1 MEKALFIN
9 EVSQLKN
16 LESYD
21 RIYFGSEFCERLI
34 PSREE
39 LVKVLDLVDANKLS
53 FTLMTPFITD
63 YGLDRL
69 ISLLDELSKKSK
81 DAEIVINDWG
91 LLNYIKKKHN
101 FSNLVLG
108 RLLNKQKRG
117 PRIMNF
123 INDLSVGDLERFR
136 ECAVDVQIFKDFL
149 IKNKFSRIE
158 LDNLLQ
164 GIKTNLSKG
173 TLRGSIYYP
182 YAYISTTRYCLS
194 NFSNEASKLN
204 YPGILPCKKQCKE
217 VSFSLKN
224 KAMPVQIKIIGNTQ
238 YFINKKIP
246 EDLEE
251 KGINRIVY
259 QL

>member
-9 EVSQLKN
+9 EFSKLKN

-39 LVKVLDLVDANKLS
+39 LVKVLNLVEANKLS

-63 YGLDRL
+63 FGMD
-69 ISLLDELSKKSK
+69 LLAPLLKELSRRPKNV
-81 DAEIVINDWG
+81 EIVINDWG
-91 LLNYIKKKHN
+91 VLNYIKKNHN
-101 FSNLVLG
+101 LSNLVLG

-123 INDLSVGDLERFR
+123 LEDLSKADLERFR

-149 IKNKFSRIE
+149 IKNKFKRVE

-164 GIKTNLSKG
+164 GIKTNLNKSP
-173 TLRGSIYYP
+173 LSGSLYHP
-182 YAYISTTRYCLS
+182 YVYVSTTRYCLA
-194 NFSNEASKLN
+194 NFSDEVSKLK
-204 YPGILPCKKQCKE
+204 YPGILPCKKQCKLI
-217 VSFSLKN
+217 SFSLKN
-224 KAMPVQIKIIGNTQ
+224 KAMLVQIIIKGNTQ
-238 YFINKKIP
+238 YFMNKKIP
-246 EDLEE
+246 QNLSE
-251 KGINRIVY
+251 KGIDRIVY